1 MTMMDGRAFA
11 QEKLMDNAALV
22 LNAYYKAPLTTSRLN
37 QKAVIVSGEETQPL
51 LDVIDVLAEKVG
63 GHEATQNIFA
73 PLYMDYLAYK
83 VAIDR
88 GESPALLLLGAD
100 LAKADLGW
108 DCGACGFATCGELT
122 RYFKKDGGGMGRMMV
137 GPSCAWKSLDWGIAC
152 DYACAAAW
160 ELNMEN
166 RIEGTMGLLAYALGY
181 MEDVTAVMAL
191 PLGPV
196 TEFWYYN
203 RPTMKDFI
211 TPEAQAEL
219 LRNNISV
226 HYEMFAGDLKPPM
239 KGEGKWWERPPEYGS
254 VGPDPEYTEFQQ
266 RNRGLMFEAVMEVR
280 PKVEAMKKKLASKKG
295 KGGK

>member
-1 MTMMDGRAFA
+1 MTMMDGRVFA
-11 QEKLMDNAALV
+11 QGRLMDNASLV

-37 QKAVIVSGEETQPL
+37 QKAMIVTGEEMMPL

-83 VAIDR
+83 VALEE
-88 GESPALLLLGAD
+88 GQEVALLLLGAD
-100 LAKADLGW
+100 LARADLGW
-108 DCGACGFATCGELT
+108 DCGACGFPTCGELAK
-122 RYFKKDGGGMGRMMV
+122 YFKKNSGMGRMMV

-166 RIEGTMGLLAYALGY
+166 RIEGTYGLLANALGY
-181 MEDVTAVMAL
+181 LDDVTAVMAL

-203 RPTMKDFI
+203 RPTMGKVI

-219 LRNNISV
+219 LRNNLAV
-226 HYEMFAGDLKPPM
+226 HWEMFAGDLKPPM

-254 VGPDPEYTEFQQ
+254 VGPDPEYTAFQQ
-266 RNRGLMFEAVMEVR
+266 KNAGLMLEAVMEVR
-280 PKVEAMKKKLASKKG
+280 PRVEAMKKKLKAKK
-295 KGGK
+295 

>member
-11 QEKLMDNAALV
+11 QEKLMDNASLV

-37 QKAVIVSGEETQPL
+37 QKAMIVTGEEMMPL

-83 VAIDR
+83 VALEE
-88 GESPALLLLGAD
+88 GQPVALLLLGAD
-100 LAKADLGW
+100 LSRADLGW
-108 DCGACGFATCGELT
+108 DCGACGFPTCGELSK
-122 RYFKKDGGGMGRMMV
+122 YFKKNSGMGRMMV

-166 RIEGTMGLLAYALGY
+166 RIEGTYGLLANALGY
-181 MEDVTAVMAL
+181 MDDVTAVMAL

-196 TEFWYYN
+196 KEFWYYN
-203 RPTMKDFI
+203 RPTMGKVI
-211 TPEAQAEL
+211 TPEAQEEL

-226 HYEMFAGDLKPPM
+226 HWVMFAGDLKPPM
-239 KGEGKWWERPPEYGS
+239 KGPGDWWARPTEYGS
-254 VGPDPEYTEFQQ
+254 VGPDPEYTAFQQ
-266 RNRGLMFEAVMEVR
+266 KNTGLMLEAVMEVR
-280 PKVEAMKKKLASKKG
+280 PKVEAMKKKLQSKEGKKG
-295 KGGK
+295 K

>member
-37 QKAVIVSGEETQPL
+37 HKAMIVTGEEMKPL
-51 LDVIDVLAEKVG
+51 LDVIEVLAEKVG
-63 GHEATQNIFA
+63 GHEATQNMFA
-73 PLYMDYLAYK
+73 PLYMDYLAYR
-83 VAIDR
+83 VAIDE
-88 GESPALLLLGAD
+88 GMSPALLLLGAD

-122 RYFKKDGGGMGRMMV
+122 RHFKKNSGMGRMMV

-166 RIEGTMGLLAYALGY
+166 RIEGTYGLLAYALGY
-181 MEDVTAVMAL
+181 MDDVSAVMAL

-203 RPTMKDFI
+203 RPTMGKVI
-211 TPEAQAEL
+211 TPEAQAAL
-219 LRNNISV
+219 LRNNVAV
-226 HYEMFAGDLKPPM
+226 HWEMFAGDLKPPM
-239 KGEGKWWERPPEYGS
+239 KGEGEWWTRPPEYGS
-254 VGPDPEYTEFQQ
+254 IGPDPEYTEFQQ
-266 RNRGLMFEAVMEVR
+266 RNSGLMLEAVMEVR
-280 PKVEAMKKKLASKKG
+280 PKVEELKKRWTAKK
-295 KGGK
+295 

>member
-11 QEKLMDNAALV
+11 QEKLLDNAALV

-37 QKAVIVSGEETQPL
+37 QKAMIVSGEELTPL

-83 VAIDR
+83 VAVEQ
-88 GESPALLLLGAD
+88 GESPVLLLLGAD
-100 LAKADLGW
+100 LARADLGW
-108 DCGACGFATCGELT
+108 DCGACGFPSCAEFTK
-122 RYFKKDGGGMGRMMV
+122 YFKKHGGMGRMVV
-137 GPSCAWKSLDWGIAC
+137 GPSCAWKALDWGIAC

-166 RIEGTMGLLAYALGY
+166 RIEGTYGLLAYALGY
-181 MEDVTAVMAL
+181 LDDVTAVMAL

-196 TEFWYYN
+196 REFWYYN
-203 RPTMKDFI
+203 RPTMEKVI
-211 TPEAQAEL
+211 TPEAQQNL
-219 LRNNISV
+219 LRNNIAV
-226 HYEMFAGDLKPPM
+226 HWVMFAADLKPPM
-239 KGEGKWWERPPEYGS
+239 KGQGDWWARPTEYAN

-266 RNRGLMFEAVMEVR
+266 KNAGLMLEAVMEVR
-280 PKVEAMKKKLASKKG
+280 PRVEEMKKKWKSKPKA
-295 KGGK
+295 